1 MQSHT
6 ILFVQI
12 ADVEGELSLQD
23 HIVVEF
29 IPIAQRSKL
38 RPRKSSERAQVQ
50 SIYGQ
55 THHVYEQ
62 QEA

>member
-12 ADVEGELSLQD
+12 VDVKGELSLQD

-38 RPRKSSERAQVQ
+38 RPRESSERAQVQ
-50 SIYGQ
+50 SIYSQ
-55 THHVYEQ
+55 PHYVYEK